1 MKQVFSKIASFLLA
15 LLVLFSTFSF
25 TVEKHYCGD
34 SLMDVS
40 FIGNAN
46 DCGLEMQE
54 IAAKTNCCKNE
65 IHQIKGQDQLRQTQ
79 VDDFDFSKQ
88 QFLASFYI
96 SFNDLFLEQDSK
108 EINYNNISPPE
119 ILLDYQVIYQS
130 FLI

>member
-1 MKQVFSKIASFLLA
+1 MKQFFSKIASFLLA

-40 FIGNAN
+40 FIGSTN
-46 DCGLEMQE
+46 DCGLEMQK
-54 IAAKTNCCKNE
+54 IAAKTNCCKDE

-96 SFNDLFLEQDSK
+96 SFNDLFFEQDFK
-108 EINYNNISPPE
+108 ETNYNNISPPE

>member
-1 MKQVFSKIASFLLA
+1 
-15 LLVLFSTFSF
+15 
-25 TVEKHYCGD
+25 
-34 SLMDVS
+34 MDVS
-40 FIGNAN
+40 FMGNAN
-46 DCGLEMQE
+46 DCGLEMQKN
-54 IAAKTNCCKNE
+54 AAKTNCCKDE

-96 SFNDLFLEQDSK
+96 SFNDLFLEQDFK
-108 EINYNNISPPE
+108 ETNYNNISPPE